1 MVSKYLCNRLDW
13 PLKASEGKEKGKA
26 KGKGKE
32 KKEAVRG
39 VGCSTDPGPNGN
51 AIEPSAGRKR
61 AIAGLMANADS
72 NSMSESHS
80 FSSRGLPHASAP
92 SSSSSAMDSSS
103 SSCAP
108 ASSPPENF
116 DLECCETSERIYRVS
131 ASRLDYPISRPHVTG
146 VRDEILGP
154 FDANDL
160 KVERIVKVEKGAK
173 AQKISYHAANDG
185 ASSSRRGALPSPLP
199 SEMFEEGAGDL
210 RCRSRRCIATA
221 PVAASVSAS
230 SSLSWRASNAKKP
243 RIRTEKPFGKRGRST
258 MRNTP
263 MSPAQ
268 QPAAKRDGSAGRS
281 TLACVP
287 ATGNRSSVTPAGRN
301 SVPVGQR
308 KVGKPPDR
316 PNSQPRSRSPAI
328 HIAPEVSH
336 EFPVHEKR
344 KRGRPKKA

>member
-13 PLKASEGKEKGKA
+13 PLKASEGIEKGKV
-26 KGKGKE
+26 KGKE
-32 KKEAVRG
+32 KEKAVGG
-39 VGCSTDPGPNGN
+39 VECSTDPGPNGN

-61 AIAGLMANADS
+61 AIAGLKEDADS
-72 NSMSESHS
+72 NSISESHS
-80 FSSRGLPHASAP
+80 FSLRGLPHNSAP
-92 SSSSSAMDSSS
+92 SSSSSATDSSS

-108 ASSPPENF
+108 ASSPPEDF
-116 DLECCETSERIYRVS
+116 ELQCCETSERIYRVS
-131 ASRLDYPISRPHVTG
+131 ASRLGYPISRPPVTG
-146 VRDEILGP
+146 VRDEIIGP
-154 FDANDL
+154 LDANDL
-160 KVERIVKVEKGAK
+160 QVERIAKVEKGAK

-185 ASSSRRGALPSPLP
+185 ASSSRRGVLPSPLP

-210 RCRSRRCIATA
+210 RCRSRKCIA

-230 SSLSWRASNAKKP
+230 SSLSSRASNAKKP
-243 RIRTEKPFGKRGRST
+243 TSRTEKPFGKRGRST

-263 MSPAQ
+263 MSLAQ

-287 ATGNRSSVTPAGRN
+287 AAGTRSSVTAASQN
-301 SVPVGQR
+301 LVPVGQR

-316 PNSQPRSRSPAI
+316 PHSQHHSRSPAI

-336 EFPVHEKR
+336 EVLVHEKR